1 MLHRRL
7 TALLASLLL
16 LPSIVAGGG
25 EGCVMGGLVSMRSEG
40 GSPAHDHGQHSS
52 GHAAHRADTN
62 ALVHEA
68 DPSSPLGVP
77 HAPAQCILV
86 MGCGAAVIVA
96 AEVAIDEPA
105 HVVSSMYAD
114 VLPAPDSPSL
124 GLEPPPP
131 RI

>member
-52 GHAAHRADTN
+52 GHAVHRAAGD
-62 ALVHEA
+62 ALVHQSDTSA
-68 DPSSPLGVP
+68 PIGVP
-77 HAPAQCILV
+77 HAPTQCILV
-86 MGCGAAVIVA
+86 MGCGAAVIGA
-96 AEVAIDEPA
+96 AEVAIDEPG
-105 HVVSSMYAD
+105 HVASSIYAD
-114 VLPAPDSPSL
+114 VLLAPDSPSL